1 MRAGAAAARAAR
13 ARSSAQA
20 MSQQPARAAGT
31 AHRVYNKQYLNLV
44 PESTGFEYR
53 IQVPET
59 KFRF

>member
-1 MRAGAAAARAAR
+1 MIRVGRVRAPPRRPRAYGCVHVR
-13 ARSSAQA
+13 ARIA
-20 MSQQPARAAGT
+20 

-59 KFRF
+59 KFRFL